1 MAGNQEA
8 VCGGARGLFL
18 GNGGNY
24 RAVAKG
30 QPAHFGGLT
39 LVPGMP
45 GLLVHLPKRFLNPVP
60 ALPVKKRRCLG
71 AFHFL
76 LMSDTLD
83 YFAFYGLPE
92 SFRPDEAMLKRLY
105 YAKSRE
111 THPDFHAT
119 TSPEN
124 QAEMLRQATLNT
136 DAYRTLS
143 NADQRMAYLLR
154 RHGLLEEGKQEQL
167 PPDFLMD
174 MMDLNEQLMEL
185 EIEPETAAQAKVA
198 AEAAAIS
205 ETLDAGIEPVLAG
218 YEQLPA
224 DHRPSALQQI
234 RTYYLK
240 KRYLLRI
247 QQQVATFAARS

>member
-1 MAGNQEA
+1 MI
-8 VCGGARGLFL
+8 
-18 GNGGNY
+18 
-24 RAVAKG
+24 
-30 QPAHFGGLT
+30 P
-39 LVPGMP
+39 
-45 GLLVHLPKRFLNPVP
+45 
-60 ALPVKKRRCLG
+60 
-71 AFHFL
+71 
-76 LMSDTLD
+76 D

-92 SFRPDEAMLKRLY
+92 SFLPDEAALKRLY

-119 TSPEN
+119 TTPEN

-143 NADQRMAYLLR
+143 HSDQRMAYLLR
-154 RHGLLEEGKQEQL
+154 QHGLLDEGKQEQL

-185 EIEPETAAQAKVA
+185 ESTPDAATQAQIA
-198 AEAAAIS
+198 AEVQALS
-205 ETLDAGIEPVLAG
+205 DTLDAGIQPVLAG
-218 YEQLPA
+218 YEGLPT
-224 DHRPSALQQI
+224 DHRPAALQQI

>member
-1 MAGNQEA
+1 
-8 VCGGARGLFL
+8 
-18 GNGGNY
+18 
-24 RAVAKG
+24 
-30 QPAHFGGLT
+30 
-39 LVPGMP
+39 MP
-45 GLLVHLPKRFLNPVP
+45 DSP
-60 ALPVKKRRCLG
+60 
-71 AFHFL
+71 
-76 LMSDTLD
+76 D

-92 SFRPDEAMLKRLY
+92 SFRPDEAALKRLY

-136 DAYRTLS
+136 DAYRTL
-143 NADQRMAYLLR
+143 ADPDQRMAYLLR
-154 RHGLLEEGKQEQL
+154 QNGLLEEGKQEQL

-174 MMDLNEQLMEL
+174 MMDLNEELMDWKWSAD
-185 EIEPETAAQAKVA
+185 PAATKVA
-198 AEAAAIS
+198 AEVTALAD
-205 ETLDAGIEPVLAG
+205 TLDAGIEPVLAG

-224 DHRPSALQQI
+224 DHRPAALQQI